1 MKKLWEFV
9 KKHKKAI
16 IIIAILIVVG
26 FGAFKIVQ
34 AVKNAKNLLAGMQN
48 SASTEVIERRDIVNS
63 VTATGTIVAVDKRTV
78 SSTVTGVKVKQ
89 LNVKVG
95 DQVQAGDILCLLD
108 GENLEEQ
115 LADAQ
120 KMLSADAGRSSLDVS
135 SSNRGLN
142 EAITT
147 RDISAV
153 RGEEDKN
160 RAYDNVQDAAN
171 DCQEAKDKYDAA
183 VNDTQKLKWKMDDA
197 WNVLEA
203 AKVGTAPN
211 VDAINA
217 QMKIMKDDF
226 EYRRGMLVDYI
237 TVTVPQKYPDVP
249 FDPSDPSLGMIKGD
263 ANYLVTGA
271 DTIAAS
277 LDVEMNTG
285 VLSGINV
292 YTFYTGDNVDIKNEI
307 NGHIDAIKSD
317 KLQYDSLQY
326 SLTQKVQGDVV
337 GAEAAYQQAKA
348 AYEAALA
355 QEESRKSMYE
365 SAAKTVESMWDSYNN
380 VLRNIDDSKRS
391 NDSAVASRVDSV
403 KNSQLSASTATLSD
417 KRTINQLQEQIDGCV
432 VSASIG
438 GIVTDVAVV
447 EGDNYM
453 GGAIITIENTTDY
466 EVSAQIDEYDI
477 AKVEVG
483 QEVIVKTNGTG
494 SLEMKGQVKS
504 IAPHATTS
512 VGTSGVKYEVLISIL
527 ERNDDIRLDMTAKV
541 EIISDKRESVLSV
554 STEAI
559 QEDDDGNYYVEV
571 FDGGSI
577 IDTSA
582 MLTDPESVDEED
594 LEKMQ
599 NGENSYESHKV
610 SITKGLEGDYYTEIS
625 GEGLEEG
632 TEIVVPNEGAMS
644 ELEEYMNQAGMIGG
658 F

>member
-183 VNDTQKLKWKMDDA
+183 VNDTQKLKAKMDDA
-197 WNVLEA
+197 KAVLASAYSSREKTEKEKQDISNA
-203 AKVGTAPN
+203 MGEKSTEFGIMLTQMDSYVSS
-211 VDAINA
+211 INA
-217 QMKIMKDDF
+217 
-226 EYRRGMLVDYI
+226 
-237 TVTVPQKYPDVP
+237 KYPQIDDGVNPIVP
-249 FDPSDPSLGMIKGD
+249 GEDINVNHLWK
-263 ANYLVTGA
+263 
-271 DTIAAS
+271 
-277 LDVEMNTG
+277 
-285 VLSGINV
+285 SGINGVDSDLYSLTLTNV
-292 YTFYTGDNVDIKNEI
+292 YIGDNPDIQNTISMYI
-307 NGHIDAIKSD
+307 NNLNSI
-317 KLQYDSLQY
+317 QTEYDSL
-326 SLTQKVQGDVV
+326 SKTLNSPVV
-337 GAEAAYQQAKA
+337 VDNTAVAEAAYQQAKA

-571 FDGGSI
+571 FDGGLI